1 MGFSFDGTTSKSMGI
16 LTRMTTENRVPELR
30 NQTIE
35 IAGKNGLLDLG
46 CSLSERVIEIS
57 CFIPPKKTWEDFLE
71 CKDSIVSWL
80 NPEKGLC
87 ALTLDT
93 EPGRVYYARLQSRV
107 SFEKSVRRTAAF
119 GLTFFCPD
127 PFGYAVEDE
136 KFLITET
143 GTHTVIRTL
152 GNAESSPVY
161 RIAGII
167 TSGAGNYITITTND
181 SELKIMNATLASG
194 EVLVVDAD
202 KMTAY
207 VEDGEWNILRNG
219 LPYLEELNFPSL
231 AVGDNTVSVAVSNAT
246 LTSLTIQA
254 KSRWR

>member
-16 LTRMTTENRVPELR
+16 LTRLTTENRVPELR

-35 IAGKNGLLDLG
+35 IAGRNGLLDLG

-93 EPGRVYYARLQSRV
+93 EPGRVYYARLQSGV

-119 GLTFFCPD
+119 DLTFFCPD

-136 KFLITET
+136 TFEITKT
-143 GTHTVIRTL
+143 GTSTVARVL
-152 GNAESSPVY
+152 GNAVSEPLYEIRGVIGNGS
-161 RIAGII
+161 
-167 TSGAGNYITITTND
+167 TSYISITTNG
-181 SELKIMNATLASG
+181 EKLKIAGASLTAE
-194 EVLVVDAD
+194 EVFVVDTA
-202 KMTAY
+202 KMTSY
-207 VEDGEWNILRNG
+207 VMDEAGNILRNG
-219 LPYLEELNFPSL
+219 LPYIDDLNFPFL
-231 AVGDNTVSVAVSNAT
+231 EAEDNSITVESSNAT
-246 LTSLTIQA
+246 FTSLTIQA

>member
-93 EPGRVYYARLQSRV
+93 EPGRVYYARLQSGV

-119 GLTFFCPD
+119 NLTFFCPD

-136 KFLITET
+136 IFEIT
-143 GTHTVIRTL
+143 GTGTSTVTRVL
-152 GNAESSPVY
+152 GNAESEPLYEIRGVIGS
-161 RIAGII
+161 GS
-167 TSGAGNYITITTND
+167 TSYISITTNGE
-181 SELKIMNATLASG
+181 ELKIAGASLTAE
-194 EVLVVDAD
+194 EVFVVDAG

-207 VEDGEWNILRNG
+207 VMDEDGNVLRNG
-219 LPYLEELNFPSL
+219 LPYIDELNFPSL
-231 AVGDNTVSVAVSNAT
+231 EAEDNSVTVESSNAT
-246 LTSLTIQA
+246 FTSLTIQA

>member
-16 LTRMTTENRVPELR
+16 LTQMTTENRVPELR

-71 CKDSIVSWL
+71 CKDSIISWL

-93 EPGRVYYARLQSRV
+93 EPGRVYYARLQSGV

-119 GLTFFCPD
+119 NLTFFCPD
-127 PFGYAVEDE
+127 PFGYAAEDE
-136 KFLITET
+136 IFEIT
-143 GTHTVIRTL
+143 GTGTSTVTRVL
-152 GNAESSPVY
+152 GNAESEPLYEIRGVIGNGS
-161 RIAGII
+161 
-167 TSGAGNYITITTND
+167 TSYISITTNGE
-181 SELKIMNATLASG
+181 ELKIAGASLTAE
-194 EVLVVDAD
+194 EVFVVDAG

-207 VEDGEWNILRNG
+207 VMDEDGNVLRNG
-219 LPYLEELNFPSL
+219 LPYIDELNFPSL
-231 AVGDNTVSVAVSNAT
+231 EAEDNSVTVESSNAT
-246 LTSLTIQA
+246 FTSLTIQA